1 MYNLVMMPV
10 AEKAYNK
17 LNPNMR
23 ERVKTQIDII
33 EQNLFSHG
41 TKALARDKAHYY
53 RRVGSL
59 RIIFTINTSERVCNI
74 IAISRRD
81 KAYR

>member
-10 AEKAYNK
+10 AERAYNK

-23 ERVKTQIDII
+23 DRVKKQIDII
-33 EQNLFSHG
+33 EQNPFSRG

-59 RIIFTINTSERVCNI
+59 RIIFTINTSEQVCNI

>member
-10 AEKAYNK
+10 AERAYNK
-17 LNPNMR
+17 LDSKMK
-23 ERVKTQIDII
+23 ERVKEQIEII
-33 EQNLFSHG
+33 EQNPFSHG
-41 TKALARDKAHYY
+41 TKALVRDKAHYY
-53 RRVGSL
+53 RRVGQL
-59 RIIFTINTSERVCNI
+59 RIIFTINTSEQICNI